1 MECLFMWC
9 CRSTS
14 TDCRM
19 RVYMNAMC
27 LLAAACQVLC
37 SRQRD
42 SQRGSG
48 RHARY
53 CVHREIVREVVVG
66 MPGTVFTSER

>member
-1 MECLFMWC
+1 MEVSFFVWC

-37 SRQRD
+37 SRCQRD
-42 SQRGSG
+42 SQRGSD
-48 RHARY
+48 RRASN
-53 CVHREIVREVVVG
+53 CVCLLLCRRDTSTLWRKVRL
-66 MPGTVFTSER
+66 